1 MSKPGRRPSR
11 AEIKEQRSHKRQ
23 QERALREQ
31 QRRDGLLP
39 RTPPPLPNTC
49 STYASIAEE
58 QQARFHMEA
67 MALLEAAKPFVGRCN
82 SIGGQQLSK
91 TITEFIAKHR
101 RKMP

>member
-1 MSKPGRRPSR
+1 MTSASGMTES
-11 AEIKEQRSHKRQ
+11 AAVQRINAQVPDTLAHYQ
-23 QERALREQ
+23 
-31 QRRDGLLP
+31 
-39 RTPPPLPNTC
+39 
-49 STYASIAEE
+49 AEE

-101 RKMP
+101 KKMP

>member
-1 MSKPGRRPSR
+1 MTSMAESPAVRRINAQVPDTL
-11 AEIKEQRSHKRQ
+11 AHYQ
-23 QERALREQ
+23 
-31 QRRDGLLP
+31 
-39 RTPPPLPNTC
+39 
-49 STYASIAEE
+49 AEE

>member
-1 MSKPGRRPSR
+1 MPDTL
-11 AEIKEQRSHKRQ
+11 AHYQ
-23 QERALREQ
+23 
-31 QRRDGLLP
+31 
-39 RTPPPLPNTC
+39 
-49 STYASIAEE
+49 AEE

-82 SIGGQQLSK
+82 SIGGQQ